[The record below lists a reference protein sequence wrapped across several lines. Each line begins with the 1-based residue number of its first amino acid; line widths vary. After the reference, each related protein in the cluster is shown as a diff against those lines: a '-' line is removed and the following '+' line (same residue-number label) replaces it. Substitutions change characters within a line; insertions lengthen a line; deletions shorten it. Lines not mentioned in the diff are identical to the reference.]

1 MKNKSR
7 TFYQT
12 MSTLGGKT
20 ISFEIDFLATTID
33 GREVYEVR
41 REGFHYGYMAPEF
54 LEALEKRDTY
64 GQEKINKL
72 FFDDPSNK
80 NIMNQKIILDLP
92 KHYDFSPRKISLHH
106 TEYNEE
112 LGKTLTI
119 KVAKDFRIK
128 NQTFLEFDLND
139 KKLEAQAFYI
149 SNMDNSNKDLQ
160 GRTSRYS
167 LNFQDNIA
175 SAVIIEHMGQIKDI
189 NLVLNM
195 KKEGSISIR
204 NSSISLPKAI
214 INVDESLSLEDSK
227 FSVQEDNGF
236 MQEGNGITLDCGTLF
251 LKNTNVHFKADM
263 TLKSE
268 DPKVNLVNIKAHDG
282 LYLLDS
288 HTTFMG
294 ENNFYELSISDP
306 QKISQTPIEVLLCN
320 VDAKSDIEYSP
331 FNKAVGGGD
340 NLVET
345 KLKMSRSMLDNKDKT
360 INLSGNVYIY
370 DSSIE
375 NSGESELNISSSQMA
390 LSTLKDVSSLFN
402 AYFYGAHVE
411 NLQLFNKNYK
421 KGRDHDKPF
430 YFGATDGCS
439 GVLKNSSVELGSDDY
454 FSLANKTSYKI
465 ESCNFSKGFNF
476 INQVPEMNVLFS
488 NCSFTGAKIKYD
500 YNEFSDLFAI
510 KNSEISG
517 EIKTSSLEEISNSV
531 IKQGLKNIDGLRKI
545 RDSYIKNEVIPADYI
560 KDDCLNQYN
569 PSKDDSSKELQKA
582 SKSTEDLEI
591 L

>member
-1 MKNKSR
+1 MRNKSR

-41 REGFHYGYMAPEF
+41 REGFHYGYMTPE
-54 LEALEKRDTY
+54 LVEALEKRDIY
-64 GQEKINKL
+64 GQEKIDKL
-72 FFDDPSNK
+72 FFDDTFNK
-80 NIMNQKIILDLP
+80 NKMYQKIILDLP

-106 TEYNEE
+106 TEYSEE
-112 LGKTLTI
+112 LDKTLTI
-119 KVAKDFRIK
+119 KVANDFRIK
-128 NQTFLEFDLND
+128 NQTFLEFDLNNS
-139 KKLEAQAFYI
+139 EIETQAFYI
-149 SNMDNSNKDLQ
+149 SNMDNSKDLQ
-160 GRTSRYS
+160 DRRSRYI
-167 LNFQDNIA
+167 LKFQDNIA
-175 SAVIIEHMGQIKDI
+175 SSIIIEHMGQIKDI
-189 NLVLNM
+189 NLALNM

-214 INVDESLSLEDSK
+214 INIDESLSLEDSN
-227 FSVQEDNGF
+227 FFVQEDNDF
-236 MQEGNGITLDCGTLF
+236 MQDGNGITLDCGTLF

-268 DPKVNLVNIKAHDG
+268 DPKVNLVSIKAHDG

-288 HTTFMG
+288 NATFMG
-294 ENNFYELSISDP
+294 ENKFNQLSISDP
-306 QKISQTPIEVLLCN
+306 QRISQTPIEVLLCN
-320 VDAKSDIEYSP
+320 VDAKSDIEYVP

-340 NLVET
+340 NLVEL

-402 AYFYGAHVE
+402 AFFYGAHVE
-411 NLQLFNKNYK
+411 NLQLFNRNYK
-421 KGRDHDKPF
+421 KGHDHEKPF

-439 GVLKNSSVELGSDDY
+439 AVLKNSSVELGSDDC

-476 INQVPEMNVLFS
+476 INQTPEMNVLFS
-488 NCSFTGAKIKYD
+488 NCSFTGAKINYD
-500 YNEFSDLFAI
+500 YNEFLDLFAI

-517 EIKTSSLEEISNSV
+517 EIKTNSLEEISNSV
-531 IKQGLKNIDGLRKI
+531 IKQGLINVDGLK
-545 RDSYIKNEVIPADYI
+545 KNKRFIY
-560 KDDCLNQYN
+560 
-569 PSKDDSSKELQKA
+569 
-582 SKSTEDLEI
+582 
-591 L
+591 